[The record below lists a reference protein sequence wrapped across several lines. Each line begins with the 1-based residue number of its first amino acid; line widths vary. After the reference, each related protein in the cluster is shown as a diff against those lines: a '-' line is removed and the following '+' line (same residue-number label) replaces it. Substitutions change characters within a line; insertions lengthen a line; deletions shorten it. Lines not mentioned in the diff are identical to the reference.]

1 MKKENKKLAQ
11 QIRAKEREAAARK
24 AKLKKI
30 IPAAVI
36 GAVAVVLVVGIIVT
50 AGNGGGASADTEA
63 LQTVSS
69 TSIVSTSEE
78 AVSTSSEPKSDI
90 DTPSESGVLQANK
103 DLVVK
108 EGDLVDIDYVGKI
121 DGVAFD
127 GGDTKGAGAR
137 LRIGSGQ
144 YIAGF
149 EDQIIG
155 QGARL
160 RIGSGQY
167 IAGFED
173 QIIGHKPGE
182 TFDVV
187 VTFPEDYGAAELA
200 GKEAVFTT
208 TLNGIYK
215 E

>member
-30 IPAAVI
+30 IPATVI
-36 GAVAVVLVVGIIVT
+36 GAAAVVLVVGIIVT
-50 AGNGGGASADTEA
+50 AGNGGSASADTEA

-69 TSIVSTSEE
+69 TSIVSTSQE
-78 AVSTSSEPKSDI
+78 AVSASSEPKSDI
-90 DTPSESGVLQANK
+90 ETPSESGVLQANK

-144 YIAGF
+144 YIP
-149 EDQIIG
+149 
-155 QGARL
+155 
-160 RIGSGQY
+160 
-167 IAGFED
+167 GFED

>member
-24 AKLKKI
+24 SKLKKI
-30 IPAAVI
+30 IPATVI
-36 GAVAVVLVVGIIVT
+36 GAAAVVLVVGIIVT
-50 AGNGGGASADTEA
+50 AGNGGSASADTEA

-69 TSIVSTSEE
+69 TSIVSTSQE
-78 AVSTSSEPKSDI
+78 AVSASSEPKSDI
-90 DTPSESGVLQANK
+90 ETPSESGVLQANK

-144 YIAGF
+144 YIP
-149 EDQIIG
+149 
-155 QGARL
+155 
-160 RIGSGQY
+160 
-167 IAGFED
+167 GFED

>member
-1 MKKENKKLAQ
+1 ME
-11 QIRAKEREAAARK
+11 EALR
-24 AKLKKI
+24 L
-30 IPAAVI
+30 
-36 GAVAVVLVVGIIVT
+36 
-50 AGNGGGASADTEA
+50 DTEA

-69 TSIVSTSEE
+69 TSIVSTSQE

-90 DTPSESGVLQANK
+90 ETPSESGVLQANK

-121 DGVAFD
+121 DSVAFD
-127 GGDTKGAGAR
+127 GGDTEGAGAR
-137 LRIGSGQ
+137 LRIGSGR
-144 YIAGF
+144 YIP
-149 EDQIIG
+149 
-155 QGARL
+155 
-160 RIGSGQY
+160 
-167 IAGFED
+167 GFED

-200 GKEAVFTT
+200 SKEAVFTT

>member
-30 IPAAVI
+30 IPATVI
-36 GAVAVVLVVGIIVT
+36 GAAAVVLVVGIIVT
-50 AGNGGGASADTEA
+50 VGNGGIASADTEA
-63 LQTVSS
+63 IQTVSS
-69 TSIVSTSEE
+69 TSIVSTSQE

-90 DTPSESGVLQANK
+90 ETPSERGVLQANK

-127 GGDTKGAGAR
+127 GGDTKGA
-137 LRIGSGQ
+137 
-144 YIAGF
+144 
-149 EDQIIG
+149 
-155 QGARL
+155 GARL